1 MKELVE
7 TIVKALVDVPEEVVI
22 TEIAGDQA
30 VIYEVKVSDKDI
42 GKVIGKQGRTAN
54 ALRVIVKAAASK
66 IGKNASVQINSKPK
80 EETMTI

>member
-7 TIVKALVDVPEEVVI
+7 TIVKALVDVPEEVVV

-30 VIYEVKVSDKDI
+30 VIYEIKVADKDI

>member
-7 TIVKALVDVPEEVVI
+7 TIVKALVDVPEQVSI
-22 TEIAGDQA
+22 KEIAGEQA
-30 VIYEVKVSDKDI
+30 VIYEIKVADQDI

-66 IGKNASVQINSKPK
+66 IGKNATVQINSKPK
-80 EETMTI
+80 ESI